1 MNLFLGIFSWKLMHS
16 VRVFMT
22 DLWSFRELYHF
33 VEELFCSLK
42 YCCVVLWTA
51 VMFFEELLLCSL
63 NYCYVLWRTVFQELL
78 FCSFK
83 NCLSRTT
90 VMFFQELRL
99 CSFKN
104 CVFWTTSVVLWTIV
118 VFFEELLFGF
128 HLKRRVILRPIM
140 FIALFCIEELC
151 VVFNCIDN
159 NI

>member
-1 MNLFLGIFSWKLMHS
+1 
-16 VRVFMT
+16 MT
-22 DLWSFRELYHF
+22 DLWSFSELYHF
-33 VEELFCSLK
+33 VEELCCSLK

-51 VMFFEELLLCSL
+51 VMFFEDLLLCSL
-63 NYCYVLWRTVFQELL
+63 NYCYVLWTTVMFFEELSFKNYCFVLSRTVFQELL
-78 FCSFK
+78 
-83 NCLSRTT
+83 
-90 VMFFQELRL
+90 L

-104 CVFWTTSVVLWTIV
+104 CVLWTTSVVLWTIV